1 MKRPWAKEGLRCAS
15 RQKAKGWFMARKQG
29 R

>member
-1 MKRPWAKEGLRCAS
+1 MKCLGAKEGLRCAS